1 MPPPSAPAPATAA
14 PIENATVAVQETLGR
29 YKAALE
35 ARNINALKQVWPGLS
50 GRQEMATRSEFDNAR
65 SIAVALSNVSV
76 QLGGAGTATV
86 TCRRGYVVTTLD
98 NRTLQSTTRMI
109 VTMQRHNNS
118 WVIDA
123 IRHEADR

>member
-1 MPPPSAPAPATAA
+1 
-14 PIENATVAVQETLGR
+14 VQETLAR

-35 ARNINALKQVWPGLS
+35 ARNINALKQIWPGLS
-50 GRQEMATRSEFDNAR
+50 GRQEAATRSEFENAR
-65 SIAVALSNVSV
+65 SIAVDLRNVAV
-76 QLGGAGTATV
+76 QLAAGNASATV

-109 VTMQRHNNS
+109 VTMQRHNSS
-118 WVIDA
+118 WVIDS